1 MFGRKPKPQAPPPPQ
16 PSIRDTLFGDMPLD
30 AWGPPDA
37 TEPPWALFSGA
48 RLRLEAGDSAG
59 AAQTLGMVLT
69 MPGLESRHYLQA
81 YHHLRALS
89 ESLPEQTNAK
99 ELLARRHRSRDG
111 QWPGPPGRVCRR
123 FEPVLQL
130 QRRRRRDGCPD
141 ADIKGAIDALFGASR
156 IVVEQIDR
164 GMATARSRRPMG
176 RCG

>member
-99 ELLARRHRSRDG
+99 ELLGVVIEVGMDNGLDLLAAYADGSSRYYNFSGAGVVMDARMPTSRGRST
-111 QWPGPPGRVCRR
+111 PCLERR
-123 FEPVLQL
+123 
-130 QRRRRRDGCPD
+130 
-141 ADIKGAIDALFGASR
+141 A
-156 IVVEQIDR
+156 
-164 GMATARSRRPMG
+164 
-176 RCG
+176 